1 MEQNTTPQPVP
12 ASQSTPVPPTTAKPV
27 TGRVSA
33 SLILFLLLAFPPIAW
48 YFMWRDKTYHHW
60 FGKLLIISGILALG
74 ITLSSF
80 AAIGTSIDR
89 LYASLGV
96 TNAHQ
101 SLITMTTYL
110 GIAFA
115 IIQVLFGLYLQHRMK
130 KQPSMSRSELSLA
143 VFLLAASFYV
153 AFLPLIFIVQD
164 LYPAIAALYQ
174 GTNY

>member
-1 MEQNTTPQPVP
+1 MEQNATPQTVP
-12 ASQSTPVPPTTAKPV
+12 APQPASVATISEKPA

-48 YFMWRDKTYHHW
+48 YFMWIDKSYHHW
-60 FGKLLIISGILALG
+60 FGKLLIVSGLLALG

-80 AAIGTSIDR
+80 AAIGTSVDQ

-101 SLITMTTYL
+101 SLITVSTYL
-110 GIAFA
+110 GIGFA
-115 IIQVLFGLYLQHRMK
+115 IIQVFFGLYLQHRIK
-130 KQPSMSRSELSLA
+130 TQTAMSRTELVMA

-153 AFLPLIFIVQD
+153 AFLPLIFIIQD
-164 LYPAIAALYQ
+164 LYPALQKLYQ
-174 GTNY
+174 GAYY